1 MRVCPTPVY
10 VPSLYF
16 CFGAGVGAV
25 FVELDFEVLDEL
37 DVPVL
42 DELDVVVLVDL
53 LEPVFTFFP
62 DDLVEVLWFW
72 DDVLVTV
79 LVCEAAALLDD
90 D

>member
-42 DELDVVVLVDL
+42 VDFDAVFFVDL
-53 LEPVFTFFP
+53 LELVVCFAFVVDGVP
-62 DDLVEVLWFW
+62 DLVVVF
-72 DDVLVTV
+72 
-79 LVCEAAALLDD
+79 A
-90 D
+90 